1 MNTGMEDKRMN
12 GAKRKLSG
20 LQKSPVK
27 TQKQPRGKKGIV
39 KAISCYKILTNMRVE
54 ILDKV
59 E

>member
-12 GAKRKLSG
+12 GAERKLSG

-39 KAISCYKILTNMRVE
+39 ISDKEIICLTYRVPT
-54 ILDKV
+54 KQ
-59 E
+59 